1 MPSQAKRARRGHSIS
16 RQKCAKTP
24 PPQRPAAVRLV
35 TPIRLPQQRS
45 LGNELVCPVCKV
57 TQPATLTSKYSAK
70 STVTLESSHVYVL
83 EGYSF
88 ESLVRNLDTQDGE
101 LLALVRLASAYYY
114 YYAVA
119 TI

>member
-1 MPSQAKRARRGHSIS
+1 MCQDPSPTK
-16 RQKCAKTP
+16 
-24 PPQRPAAVRLV
+24 RPAAVRLV

-45 LGNELVCPVCKV
+45 LGNELCPVCKV